1 MDHQKKRV
9 AVVPF
14 PNSGYRLWY
23 TVVFLTVCSRLC
35 FWWFALPLAELS
47 DVCIR
52 RYNFDGVASCL
63 SRSSIAP
70 EPFVFDGSGRLKY
83 RMIGLGLFDLDS
95 IRLKLSIAQAYRF
108 EEADSTKS
116 PIQSLEVV
124 SVALVKVPVN
134 PVLKVIW
141 FVSGEDLFVGKD
153 GGPQVSG
160 VISEEGRLA
169 VPTVRS
175 SRWGGRGV

>member
-1 MDHQKKRV
+1 MESQ
-9 AVVPF
+9 AV
-14 PNSGYRLWY
+14 
-23 TVVFLTVCSRLC
+23 SRD
-35 FWWFALPLAELS
+35 P
-47 DVCIR
+47 
-52 RYNFDGVASCL
+52 
-63 SRSSIAP
+63 
-70 EPFVFDGSGRLKY
+70 
-83 RMIGLGLFDLDS
+83 
-95 IRLKLSIAQAYRF
+95 AYRF